1 MSEKHVNHLANE
13 KSPYLLQHVH
23 NPIDWY
29 PWGEEAF
36 AKAREED
43 KPIFFSCG
51 YSTCHWCHVMERE
64 SFEDQEVADL
74 LNRDYIAIKVDREE
88 RPDVDHI
95 YMQVCQTLTGQGG
108 WPLTI
113 MMTPDKSPFFA
124 GTYFPKNSKWGR
136 PGLMEILTVLS
147 QQWQQQRDSLNEH
160 AEEILKSIGAQ
171 EAGLPHSLL
180 TEEQVQAAF
189 HGLARYFDNEYGGFG
204 SAPKF
209 PTPHNLLFLMRYWR
223 HTREEKAM
231 GMVEKTLQ
239 SMRQGGIYDHLGFGF
254 ARYSVDQQWLAPH
267 FEKMLYDNA
276 LLCYV
281 YAEAFQVTGN
291 KEYARVAEE
300 IITYVLRDM
309 TGPAG
314 EFYSAEDADSEGEEG
329 KFYLWT
335 KEEILQV
342 LGQTRG
348 TIFADYY
355 HVTAEGN
362 FEPGS
367 SILHTIGRDPGEYA
381 AKVGM
386 KPDEFQTML
395 QDGREKLLALR
406 EQRVRP
412 FQDDKVLTSWNALMI
427 AALAKAARVLD
438 KPQHVFAASQA
449 LNFIELHLTR
459 QDGRLLARHRAGE
472 SAHLAYLDD
481 YAYLLWAVIELYETT
496 LSAAYLEMAKGLAG
510 NMVDLFWDETQGGFF
525 FTGSD
530 AEKLISR
537 PKEIYDGAT
546 PSGNSAAAY
555 ALLRLA
561 RITEDVDLLTV
572 VEKLFKHFAGEVSRA
587 PRAFTFFL
595 MAFDYYL
602 MPPKNIIIAGVKD
615 DPATLSLLK
624 QVRKYYMPEVALV
637 LNSPDQTEILRHTA
651 PHAMDKNRL
660 DGLAAAYVCHDFSCQ
675 RPVTSVSDL
684 EQMLSDIHTF

>member
-1 MSEKHVNHLANE
+1 
-13 KSPYLLQHVH
+13 
-23 NPIDWY
+23 
-29 PWGEEAF
+29 
-36 AKAREED
+36 
-43 KPIFFSCG
+43 
-51 YSTCHWCHVMERE
+51 MERE

-74 LNRDYIAIKVDREE
+74 LNQDYIAIKVDREE

-95 YMQVCQTLTGQGG
+95 YMQVCQALTGQGG

-136 PGLMEILTVLS
+136 PGLMAILTALS
-147 QQWQQQRDSLNEH
+147 QQWRQQRDSLNDY
-160 AEEILKSIGAQ
+160 AEEILKSIDAREPGS
-171 EAGLPHSLL
+171 PYSLL
-180 TEEQVQAAF
+180 SEEQVHAAF
-189 HGLARYFDNEYGGFG
+189 HGLARYFDSEYGGFS

-223 HTREEKAM
+223 HTGEAKAM
-231 GMVEKTLQ
+231 DMVEKTLQ
-239 SMRQGGIYDHLGFGF
+239 SMRRGGIYDHLGFGF
-254 ARYSVDQQWLAPH
+254 ARYSVDHQWLVPH

-276 LLCYV
+276 LLCYI
-281 YAEAFQVTGN
+281 YAEAFQATGN
-291 KEYARVAEE
+291 KEYAQVAEE
-300 IITYVLRDM
+300 IIAYVQRDM

-314 EFYSAEDADSEGEEG
+314 GFYSAEDADSEGEEG

-335 KEEILQV
+335 KEEILRA
-342 LGQTRG
+342 LGWTQG

-362 FEPGS
+362 FDAGS
-367 SILHTIGRDPGEYA
+367 SILHTIGREPGEYA

-386 KPDEFQTML
+386 KPDEFQAML
-395 QDGREKLLALR
+395 QDGREKLRELR
-406 EQRVRP
+406 NQRVHP
-412 FQDDKVLTSWNALMI
+412 FKDDKVLTSWNALMI

-438 KPQHVFAASQA
+438 KPQYLFAASQA
-449 LNFIELHLTR
+449 LNFIEIHLTR

-472 SAHLAYLDD
+472 SAYLAYLDD

-510 NMVDLFWDETQGGFF
+510 NMVELFWDEKQGGFF

-561 RITEDVDLLTV
+561 RITEDADLLTV
-572 VEKLFKHFAGEVSRA
+572 VERLFEYFAGEVSQA

-602 MPPKNIIIAGVKD
+602 MPPQNIIIAGVKD
-615 DPATLSLLK
+615 DIATVSLLK
-624 QVRKYYMPEVALV
+624 QARKYYMPEVVLV
-637 LNSPDQTEILRHTA
+637 LNSPDQAETLRHTA
-651 PHAMDKNRL
+651 PHVTGRDRL
-660 DGLAAAYVCHDFSCQ
+660 DGLATAYVCHKFSCQ
-675 RPVTSVSDL
+675 RPVTSVRDL
-684 EQMLSDIHTF
+684 ERLLAGIHT